1 MVPSDELA
9 PRPQLRPR
17 SEATLF
23 AVLAAL
29 TALSA
34 VLAADTLALPLALAW
49 TPLLVL
55 WWRHDAP
62 LVVFLLVEVLAS
74 PSRILYGANGPAELL
89 VLVAMYTVA
98 SRLPLRWAVAAVI
111 VDAVVMATALSLG
124 EVADA
129 ALLET
134 GGQLLAGIVAV
145 LLGLYVQSRR
155 ATERGLEERAARIER
170 EGEAN
175 ARAAVED
182 ERRRIARELHD
193 VVAHHVSV
201 MTLQAGA
208 LEKRLQV
215 AGGDEELAQTAVA
228 IRRTGQEAM
237 TELRRLLGVLH
248 RDEDA
253 DGRAPQ
259 PDLGA
264 LAVLVRRM
272 RETGMPVELEVT
284 GPREEVSA
292 GMALAVHRI
301 VQEALTNTLR
311 HAGPVPA
318 EVRVVVGEDAVE
330 VTVRDPGAPAGSA
343 PPSYPEAGSQGAGR
357 GLVGMRERAA
367 LFAGSVDAGPHP
379 DGGFEVRASLPRDR
393 TST

>member
-1 MVPSDELA
+1 MVPSHELA
-9 PRPQLRPR
+9 PRPQFRPR
-17 SEATLF
+17 WEAALF

-62 LVVFLLVEVLAS
+62 LVVFFLVEVLAS

-111 VDAVVMATALSLG
+111 VDAVVMATALTLS
-124 EVADA
+124 EATDA

-155 ATERGLEERAARIER
+155 AAERGLEERAARIER

-175 ARAAVED
+175 ARAAVDD

-264 LAVLVRRM
+264 LEPLIGRM

-284 GPREEVSA
+284 GQREEVSA

-318 EVRVVVGEDAVE
+318 VVRVHVGEDTVE
-330 VTVRDPGAPAGSA
+330 VVVRDRGPSAGSA
-343 PPSYPEAGSQGAGR
+343 PPSYPETGSPGAGR

-379 DGGFEVRASLPRDR
+379 DGGFEVRATLSRDSITR
-393 TST
+393 

>member
-1 MVPSDELA
+1 MIPSDELA

-17 SEATLF
+17 WEAALF

-49 TPLLVL
+49 SPLLVL

-74 PSRILYGANGPAELL
+74 PSRILFGANGPAELL

-111 VDAVVMATALSLG
+111 VDAVVMATALTLG

-155 ATERGLEERAARIER
+155 ATERGLEERAERIER

-175 ARAAVED
+175 ARVAVED

-248 RDEDA
+248 REHDV

-259 PDLGA
+259 PDLGE
-264 LAVLVRRM
+264 LEPLIGRM
-272 RETGMPVELEVT
+272 RQTGMPVELEVT

-311 HAGPVPA
+311 HAGPVA
-318 EVRVVVGEDAVE
+318 AQVWVDVGEDTVE
-330 VTVRDPGAPAGSA
+330 VVVRDQGPPAGSA
-343 PPSYPEAGSQGAGR
+343 PPSYPETGPPGAGR

-367 LFAGSVDAGPHP
+367 LFGGSVDAGPHP
-379 DGGFEVRASLPRDR
+379 DGGYEVRATLSRDGVTR
-393 TST
+393 